1 MRVLPRSPYVL
12 AILGA
17 AAVVAVAWGAR
28 GQYQMVGPGTDAPE
42 FTATSLSGD
51 TMRLADFRGRVVLL
65 NIWATW
71 CAPCREE
78 MPSME
83 RLYRRLQERGVPF
96 EVVAVSIDA
105 RTGDKDVAGNVG
117 GDLAAFVEAFELTFT
132 VLHDPSGR
140 IQRTYQTTGV
150 PESFLIARE
159 GTVYRRLVG
168 AVEWDTPEWEE
179 AITRLAGTA
188 P

>member
-1 MRVLPRSPYVL
+1 
-12 AILGA
+12 
-17 AAVVAVAWGAR
+17 
-28 GQYQMVGPGTDAPE
+28 
-42 FTATSLSGD
+42 
-51 TMRLADFRGRVVLL
+51 
-65 NIWATW
+65 
-71 CAPCREE
+71 
-78 MPSME
+78 MPSVE
-83 RLYRRLQERGVPF
+83 RLYRRLQEQGVPF